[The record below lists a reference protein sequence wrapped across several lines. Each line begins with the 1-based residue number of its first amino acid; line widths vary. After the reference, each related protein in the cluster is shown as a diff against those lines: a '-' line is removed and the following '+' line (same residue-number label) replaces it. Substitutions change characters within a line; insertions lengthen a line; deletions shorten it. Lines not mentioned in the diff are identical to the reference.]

1 MTKATV
7 FNIQRYSLNDGPGIR
22 TTVFFKG
29 CPLQCWWCHN
39 PESQSYKINLIKYP
53 HKCIQCNRCITI
65 CEYPNDCHFCGACAK
80 ICPTEAL
87 QMVGK
92 EMTVQY
98 LYEEII
104 KDRLFYEESG
114 GGVTFSGGEPLSQH
128 EFLINIL
135 KLCKHNEIHTA
146 VDTSGYCDT
155 NIIKEVANYTD
166 LWLYDIK
173 HLNEDKHK
181 HLTGVSNKIILNN
194 LKTLVSLGSSIKV
207 RVPIIPTYNDQLE
220 NIKALG
226 SYLATIGLFNVN
238 ILPYHTLAEDKH
250 SRFSMQYKLKHL
262 NEPSEEYMKSIKN
275 TLESYGLNV
284 IIGG

>member
-1 MTKATV
+1 MTKATI

-98 LYEEII
+98 LYEEIN

-155 NIIKEVANYTD
+155 NIIKEVAKYTD

-194 LKTLVSLGSSIKV
+194 LQTLVSLGSSIKV
-207 RVPIIPTYNDQLE
+207 RVPIIPTCNDQLE

-226 SYLATIGLFNVN
+226 NYLATLGLFNVN

-250 SRFSMQYKLKHL
+250 LRFSMQYKLKHL